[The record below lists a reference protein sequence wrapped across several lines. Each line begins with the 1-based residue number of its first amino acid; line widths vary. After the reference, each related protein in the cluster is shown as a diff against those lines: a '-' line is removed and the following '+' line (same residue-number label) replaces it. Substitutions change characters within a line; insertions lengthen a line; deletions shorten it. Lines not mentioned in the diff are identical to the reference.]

1 MSVKIVEKKDGK
13 EWGRLEVTSEMEHIN
28 YEEYLGRMRALIRI
42 LQVRDV
48 DFEDQGENYHILEIL
63 NDMVP
68 TYDQAKKMFNS
79 QH

>member
-1 MSVKIVEKKDGK
+1 MSVKIQKKKDSD
-13 EWGRLEVTSEMEHIN
+13 WGRLEITSEQEN
-28 YEEYLGRMRALIRI
+28 LNAEEYLDRMKALIRV
-42 LQVRDV
+42 LQVRDK

-68 TYDQAKKMFNS
+68 TYEQAQKMFNT